1 MGKSINSCKFA
12 PHILQMK
19 SLRLLLIIFAL
30 LPFAAAAQNGQD
42 IQVDYN
48 SPRSYVVG
56 GVTVEGTNYL
66 NPNQIIA
73 LSGLAEGQTI
83 TVPGDDASSIVKRL
97 WQQRYFEDVG
107 FYIDSLSASR
117 DTAFFKIK
125 IVERPRVSQW
135 TFTGLKKSEQD
146 DLKEDLTLRR
156 GTELSDYV
164 ITSSVGV
171 IKDFL
176 KEKGFINARVD
187 VEQTK
192 DTVIN
197 NAVRVNF
204 AVTKGPKVR
213 IKEINYDGVTGIK
226 TFTLDKSMKKTK
238 SAKWYNFFSSKK
250 FNEKEYV
257 NDKASLIEAFNEK
270 GYRDAK
276 ILKDSIYVM
285 PNDSSK
291 LGILFKIDQ
300 GKQYYFRNITWTG
313 NSIYSASDLSNVL
326 QVKKGDVYDIVTLN
340 ERLYGGGK
348 DQSALTVSSLFR
360 DNGYLFFNVTPV
372 ETNIVGDSVDLE
384 IRIVEGKQARF
395 NNVIISGNNVTNER
409 VIRRAVYTRP
419 GYLFSQTSFERSIRE
434 LGTMSNFDQ
443 EKIVQQ
449 GVGWSLAPNA
459 INNTVDITYN
469 VEEKPNSQLE
479 LSGGWGAGMFV
490 GTVGIS
496 FSNFSTRNMLD
507 LDAWKPVPLGDNQTL
522 AFRFQTNGS
531 YYRAISAQFLEP
543 WLFGKKPTSLSLSTY
558 FTRQTNS
565 YLSAYYQILNNDQFM
580 EVFGASVSL
589 GSRLKWPDN
598 YFVLYHTL
606 SWQTYHLQD
615 WNYYFIFKDG
625 LSHNFNYTITLARNS
640 TDQTIY
646 PRQGSDISLALQ
658 LTPPYSLLRKDKPEN
673 FNYYTLSD
681 AEHYKWIEY
690 NKWTLKAANYLTLA
704 GNLVMMTRAQFGYL
718 GYYNRNWGYS
728 PFEGFLVGGDG
739 MSGYNTYG
747 QDIIS
752 LRGYSNYSL
761 TPYSNGAYNGNVYD
775 KFTVELRYPILLQ
788 PQSTIFA
795 LAFLEGG
802 NCWSDIKDFNPFQ
815 IKRSAGVGLRIFLP
829 MIGLLGID
837 WGYGFDTQ
845 DPKER
850 SQFHFMI
857 GQQF

>member
-1 MGKSINSCKFA
+1 
-12 PHILQMK
+12 MK
-19 SLRLLLIIFAL
+19 SLRSLFIILALIPI
-30 LPFAAAAQNGQD
+30 AAFSQNVQD

-48 SPRSYVVG
+48 NPKTYVVG

-66 NPNQIIA
+66 NPTQIIQ
-73 LSGLAEGQTI
+73 LTGLTVGQSV
-83 TVPGDDASSIVKRL
+83 TVPGEDASSIVKRL

-107 FYIDSLSASR
+107 LYIDSLSASR

-176 KEKGFINARVD
+176 KEKGYINAKVD
-187 VEQTK
+187 VQQTK

-204 AVTKGPKVR
+204 AIDKGPKIK
-213 IKEINYDGVTGIK
+213 IKEINYEGVSGIK

-250 FNEKEYV
+250 FNEKEYD
-257 NDKASLIEAFNEK
+257 NDKASLIDAFNEK

-276 ILKDSIYVM
+276 IVKDSIYVM
-285 PNDSSK
+285 PGDSSK

-313 NSIYSASDLSNVL
+313 NSIYSAEDLTEVL
-326 QVKKGDVYDIVTLN
+326 QVKKGDIYDIVTLN

-348 DQSALTVSSLFR
+348 DQSAISISSLFR
-360 DNGYLFFNVTPV
+360 DNGYLFFQVTPV

-434 LGTMSNFDQ
+434 LGTMTNFDQ

-449 GVGWSLAPNA
+449 GVGWQLNPNA

-496 FSNFSTRNMLD
+496 FSNFSTRNMFD
-507 LDAWKPVPLGDNQTL
+507 IDAWKPVPLGDNQTL

-565 YLSAYYQILNNDQFM
+565 YMSTYYQILNDDQFM
-580 EVFGASVSL
+580 EVFGAAVSL

-646 PRQGSDISLALQ
+646 PRTGSDINLALQ
-658 LTPPYSLLRKDKPEN
+658 LTPPYSLLRKSRPAD
-673 FNYYTLSD
+673 FDYSTLTD

-690 NKWTLKAANYLTLA
+690 NKWTLKASNYLTLV

-739 MSGYNTYG
+739 MSGYSTYG
-747 QDIIS
+747 QDIIA

-761 TPYSNGAYNGNVYD
+761 TPYKNNAYNGNVYD
-775 KFTVELRYPILLQ
+775 KFTIELRYPLMLQ
-788 PQSTIFA
+788 PQSTIYA

-845 DPKER
+845 IAKDR